1 MASLLNVMPL
11 RPIPAVCQSPLL
23 FIAENYS
30 MARVTMCLLMGVSIV
45 SSLGLLQIKLLNI
58 HLGKDFSVDVSFY
71 FSGTNAKKLNY
82 WLIW

>member
-1 MASLLNVMPL
+1 
-11 RPIPAVCQSPLL
+11 
-23 FIAENYS
+23 